1 MNILTTYQQPFILKK
16 ACILICIF
24 FSTATLL
31 SQNAETENW
40 YFGELS
46 GLNFASQENPS
57 VLTNSNMA
65 TPAGCSSISDIDGN
79 LLFYTNGK
87 TIWNNSHNIMVNGDN
102 VFGDQNSAQNSII
115 IPIYGLN
122 DIYYL
127 FTVAP
132 NGLFYA
138 IIDMSLNN
146 GLGEVTNF
154 NIPVLESTD
163 VGKLTA
169 VHHADGESIWLMTT
183 RKNEN
188 DIYTSFYNYKINTN
202 GVIENPVISD
212 GLFYEGITQGIMKYS
227 PDGSRLAIT
236 NIRPTSL
243 DKHISL
249 FDFDNG
255 TGFLSNRINVLTS
268 FTFFEIVSA
277 YGVEFS
283 SDSKKLYATLIR
295 QGDFSPDT
303 GGIVEDS
310 EKRSFLY
317 QYNAEFT
324 DVSGNSSLLH
334 EQVDGLIPGSIQ
346 LAKSG
351 KIYRAVSQNEGN
363 GLNFL
368 GAVNNPN
375 EVGFASS
382 YTHNSIDLNQNLS
395 RLGLPN
401 FIQSYFRTRIL
412 NEDTCLNEEL
422 AFEVDTYAPIT
433 AAQWD
438 FGDGNTSNE
447 ISPNYSY
454 SESGIYDVTVTIT
467 VNNRPITTNKTIEI
481 FELPELIQNQELV
494 QCDVDFDGISI
505 FNLNDIKE
513 VITDP
518 DLEEQLFFFETL
530 ENAEQHI
537 NPITN
542 PDSYTN
548 IEPNQEVFVKVV
560 NDNDCGVFTSFFLN
574 AIYVSP
580 IIISDYYVCE
590 DSDQIV
596 GDEQGYFTITD
607 IIDHIRNE
615 IAISSGTS
623 LEFYPTLFDAQ
634 TSQNNIRAA
643 LLSPSTTIWVKFVE
657 PGFACSGIGSIN
669 LVVNDTPIVEINDSY
684 TFCPTEGFTLF
695 GDPSND
701 RFEWLNSNGEVLS
714 TLQEFTTNTEGTY
727 TLNAY
732 NTQNGIECSNSKT
745 FTVTQIPEPEFQ
757 TIITDLDY
765 NNNTVKIVMEGDG
778 SYEFSLDDIAY
789 FGNSNEYSFFN
800 VESGMQTVYVRD
812 IDQCYPAISKSLH
825 LIGYPKFI
833 TPNDDGVNDY
843 WQVKGLTE
851 NTYKSIR
858 IFDRYGKLIAELN
871 PSNGLRWDGRFNNVV
886 MPSNDYW
893 FRVEFIDGNVTVGN
907 FSLKN

>member
-1 MNILTTYQQPFILKK
+1 MNILITYKQSFILKK

-46 GLNFASQENPS
+46 GLNFAPQENPN

-65 TPAGCSSISDIDGN
+65 APAGCSSISDIDGN

-87 TIWNNSHNIMVNGDN
+87 TIWDSSHNIMVNGDN
-102 VFGDQNSAQNSII
+102 IFGNLNSAQNSIV

-122 DIYYL
+122 NIYYL

-154 NIPVLESTD
+154 NIPVLESVG

-227 PDGSRLAIT
+227 PDGSRLAVT

-255 TGFLSNRINVLTS
+255 TGLLSNRINVLTS

-283 SDSKKLYATLIR
+283 NDSKKLYATLIR

-324 DVSGNSSLLH
+324 NVSGNSSLLH
-334 EQVDGLIPGSIQ
+334 EQLDDLIPGSIQ
-346 LAKSG
+346 LAKNG
-351 KIYRAVSQNEGN
+351 KVYRAVSQNEGN

-382 YTHNSIDLNQNLS
+382 YTHDSIDLDQNLS

-412 NEDTCLNEEL
+412 NEDACLNEDI

-447 ISPNYSY
+447 ISPNYNY

-467 VNNRPITTNKTIEI
+467 VNNRPITTQKTIEI
-481 FELPELIQNQELV
+481 FALPELIQNQGLV
-494 QCDVDFDGISI
+494 QCDIDFDGISI
-505 FNLNDIKE
+505 FNLNDIQE
-513 VITDP
+513 LITNP

-530 ENAEQHI
+530 EDAQQHI
-537 NPITN
+537 NVIAN
-542 PDSYTN
+542 PQSYTN
-548 IEPNQEVFVKVV
+548 TEPNQEVFVKVV
-560 NDNDCGVFTSFFLN
+560 NNNDCAVITSFFLN
-574 AIYVSP
+574 AEYASP
-580 IIISDYYVCE
+580 VTISDYYVCE
-590 DSDQIV
+590 DSDQII
-596 GDEQGYFTITD
+596 GDGQGYFTVLD
-607 IIDHIRNE
+607 LIDHVRSE
-615 IAISSGTS
+615 IPISTSTS
-623 LEFYPTLFDAQ
+623 LEFYPTLIDAQ

-643 LLSPSTTIWVKFVE
+643 LLSPSTTIWVKFVDTD
-657 PGFACSGIGSIN
+657 ATCSGIGSIN
-669 LVVNDTPIVEINDSY
+669 LIVNDTPIVEIDDNY
-684 TFCPTEGFTLF
+684 TFCPSEGFSLL
-695 GDPSND
+695 GNPSNS
-701 RFEWLNSNGEVLS
+701 RFEWLNNEGDVLS
-714 TLQEFTTNTEGTY
+714 TLQEFTTNIEGTY
-727 TLNAY
+727 THIAY
-732 NTQNGIECSNSKT
+732 NTQNGIECSNSKI
-745 FTVTQIPEPEFQ
+745 FTISRIPEPEFQ
-757 TIITDLDY
+757 NIDTDLDY
-765 NNNTVKIVMEGDG
+765 NNNTITITMVGNG
-778 SYEFSLDDIAY
+778 NYEFSLNGIDY
-789 FGNSNEYSFFN
+789 FGDSNSYSFFN
-800 VESGMQTVYVRD
+800 VESGTQTIYARD
-812 IDQCYPAISKSLH
+812 VDQCYPAISESLN

-833 TPNDDGVNDY
+833 TPNDDGINDY
-843 WQVKGLTE
+843 WQIKGLTV
-851 NTYKSIR
+851 NNYKSVK
-858 IFDRYGKLIAELN
+858 IFDRYGKLLAELT
-871 PSNGLRWDGRFNNVV
+871 PSNGLRWDGKFNSVV

-893 FRVEFIDGNVTVGN
+893 FRVEFIDGKVTVGH